1 MFCELF
7 KLKLSCLG
15 YLRIAWS
22 RAGDSL
28 MERGRRPGIEK
39 IEKIEKHKKKFREVK
54 CQEDQFDCLSQVKSS
69 QVKLLF
75 MS

>member
-1 MFCELF
+1 MFVELF

-39 IEKIEKHKKKFREVK
+39 IVRENKFREVK